1 MDDERNYL
9 SVVLPIHSCFAPKVD
24 AKMEKY
30 KKQIKEALRD
40 NAFSLNELAMAMW
53 YKGITKKM
61 SDVVSL
67 MIKNRELMY
76 CQVNRNLKIK
86 NSE

>member
-1 MDDERNYL
+1 
-9 SVVLPIHSCFAPKVD
+9 
-24 AKMEKY
+24 
-30 KKQIKEALRD
+30 
-40 NAFSLNELAMAMW
+40 
-53 YKGITKKM
+53 M

>member
-1 MDDERNYL
+1 LNVNGSNYPNFIMDDERNYL

-40 NAFSLNELAMAMW
+40 NAFSLNELAMAM
-53 YKGITKKM
+53 
-61 SDVVSL
+61 
-67 MIKNRELMY
+67 
-76 CQVNRNLKIK
+76 
-86 NSE
+86 